1 MSGPLQE
8 QKGGREGGEVHRHLA
23 RKGKPRENF
32 HLLGYLGRQ
41 LKLAGMRSVGTPP
54 SSSEPIGRASSPMD
68 ERPARLGDE
77 VLRCIRESGGRTCAD
92 ERKVM

>member
-8 QKGGREGGEVHRHLA
+8 QKGGRKGGEVHRHLA

-41 LKLAGMRSVGTPP
+41 LKVSRDEISGD
-54 SSSEPIGRASSPMD
+54 SSI
-68 ERPARLGDE
+68 L
-77 VLRCIRESGGRTCAD
+77 IRTDRTRIVTDGRTTCKA
-92 ERKVM
+92 R